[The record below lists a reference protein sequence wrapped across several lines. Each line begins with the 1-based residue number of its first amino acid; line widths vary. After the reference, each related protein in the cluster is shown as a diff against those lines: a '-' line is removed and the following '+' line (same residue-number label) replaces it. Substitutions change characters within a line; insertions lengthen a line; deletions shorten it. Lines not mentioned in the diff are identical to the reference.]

1 MFYSTCAATSDSWKH
16 CKAGAVRING
26 SWFTL
31 HCVFFFPVFLYDA
44 CLCVFC
50 QAHCIMSVTGEQ
62 RLFITESGRLCG
74 VITWKEVIR
83 AVCTRTNLYT
93 HKQPYTNQILM
104 NTLLT
109 LTICMFRMFFWHQIF
124 LPDEENNRRDGEGSL
139 MHGQLAQTSESHTQ
153 NRHQFV
159 FPILII
165 SSSVGDFTQIIM
177 WVIIHSEI
185 LKKSFEMKQPFS
197 RVQQGWSSS
206 NVQYFMYSNFYN
218 RNSKTTSRTLCWTL
232 FMVNLYKRVDFR
244 SHRSTLNV
252 VLNIFKM

>member
-1 MFYSTCAATSDSWKH
+1 MCM
-16 CKAGAVRING
+16 
-26 SWFTL
+26 
-31 HCVFFFPVFLYDA
+31 FFFLPVFLYNA

-93 HKQPYTNQILM
+93 HIQPYTNQILM

-109 LTICMFRMFFWHQIF
+109 LTICMFRMFLWHLIF

-139 MHGQLAQTSESHTQ
+139 MHGLLAQTSESHTQ
-153 NRHQFV
+153 DRHQFV
-159 FPILII
+159 LPILII
-165 SSSVGDFTQIIM
+165 ISSAGDFTQIIM
-177 WVIIHSEI
+177 WIIINGEI
-185 LKKSFEMKQPFS
+185 INKSSEMKQQFS

-218 RNSKTTSRTLCWTL
+218 KNSKTTTRTLCWTCL
-232 FMVNLYKRVDFR
+232 WQNFTKGLILGLW
-244 SHRSTLNV
+244 STLKFS
-252 VLNIFKM
+252 FKYFLKCRFMGLMKV